1 MLGDRWGGLCQPLE
15 IDSLVEM
22 RCWQRLLPD
31 EPAEATIGPAEA
43 TIGQAGPRLRA
54 LTLTLQPSA
63 GGVALDI
70 GAGRPERG
78 LLCVKPAINRE
89 ATGAGPQQE

>member
-31 EPAEATIGPAEA
+31 EPAEA